1 MNVRIGM
8 LALVVLIASARPVVT
23 AQQAQESAR
32 RPGAMSAD
40 LATQITQ
47 GWAFLAQGLLEDAH
61 RTADAALRVDTLNP
75 SALALAVEVEIARA
89 GATSALDRY
98 ELWLGARTVEAPY
111 VLRRV
116 ARAVLWEAARSPS
129 TTARADALSAL
140 VADGDAEAA
149 VELSAGLTAG
159 HPVDVATMAKLGS
172 EEAVRKLIA
181 ELATN
186 PPNALSL
193 VRTLAAS
200 KRPEVA
206 PPLIA
211 LLGDSRIEI
220 RAEAAGGLGKLGNRE
235 AIAAL
240 KPLLT
245 DMYPLVRLNAA
256 ASLALLDDASGA
268 AVLREFEDS
277 EHDGVRIGAVQ
288 VMASRPDASWQG
300 RVRQLMDSQ
309 DAVVAINAAVLLA
322 PYDPDAARAV
332 LERYRGAS
340 HPAVREAAD
349 RALSGEVA
357 TDVATLRRYLRA
369 DDSALRVKAAA
380 RILRLSR

>member
-1 MNVRIGM
+1 MNFRIGV
-8 LALVVLIASARPVVT
+8 LALVVLIASARPVVM
-23 AQQAQESAR
+23 AQQSQPPER
-32 RPGAMSAD
+32 RAGAMPAD
-40 LATQITQ
+40 QATQITQ
-47 GWAFLAQGLLEDAH
+47 GWAFLAQGLLEDAD
-61 RTADAALRVDTLNP
+61 RTADAALRVDALNP
-75 SALALAVEVEIARA
+75 SALALAIEVTIARA
-89 GATSALDRY
+89 GATPALDRY
-98 ELWLGARTVEAPY
+98 EQWLGGRTVEASY

-149 VELSAGLTAG
+149 VELSAGLAAG

-172 EEAVRKLIA
+172 EEAVRRVIA
-181 ELATN
+181 DLATN
-186 PPNALSL
+186 PPNTLAL

-200 KRPEVA
+200 KRPEAVA
-206 PPLIA
+206 PLVG
-211 LLGDSRIEI
+211 LLTDTRIDV
-220 RAEAAGGLGKLGNRE
+220 RAEAAAGLGPLGDRS
-235 AIAAL
+235 AVKAL
-240 KPLLT
+240 QPLLT

>member
-1 MNVRIGM
+1 MKKLIVM
-8 LALVVLIASARPVVT
+8 MVLVLAGSAVSAQT
-23 AQQAQESAR
+23 QQAAR
-32 RPGAMSAD
+32 RPGALSME

-47 GWAFLAQGLLEDAH
+47 GWAFLAQGLLDDAY

-75 SALALAVEVEIARA
+75 SALALMIEVEIARA
-89 GATSALDRY
+89 GATPALDRY
-98 ELWLGARTVEAPY
+98 EQWLGGRTVEAPY

-116 ARAVLWEAARSPS
+116 ARAVLWEAARSQS

-149 VELSAGLTAG
+149 VELSAGLAENN
-159 HPVDVATMAKLGS
+159 PVDVATMAKLGS

-186 PPNALSL
+186 PPNALAL
-193 VRTLAAS
+193 VRTLGAS
-200 KRPEVA
+200 KRPEAA

-211 LLGDSRIEI
+211 LLADSRIEI

-245 DMYPLVRLNAA
+245 DVYPLVRLNAA
-256 ASLALLDDASGA
+256 ASLALLDDGSGA

-288 VMASRPDASWQG
+288 AMASRPDASWQA
-300 RVRQLMDSQ
+300 RVRQLMVSQ
-309 DAVVAINAAVLLA
+309 DPVVSINAAVLLA
-322 PYDPDAARAV
+322 PHDPQAARAV
-332 LERYRGAS
+332 MEQYRGS
-340 HPAVREAAD
+340 SNPAVREAAE
-349 RALSGEVA
+349 RALSGEIA
-357 TDVATLRRYLRA
+357 SDLPTLRGYLRA
-369 DDSALRVKAAA
+369 QDSALRIKAGA
-380 RILRLSR
+380 RILALSR